1 MWLLAIVS
9 RSPVYM
15 VLFMSIS
22 RDEAREIAI
31 VGILATIVLRVGAGV
46 LQLIDDLGV
55 NSSLRS
61 LSGRLFAPI
70 GSTVGML
77 ALAAVLLVV
86 LSPSGS
92 ITPAVVK
99 ATRRMAGFIALL
111 GIAAAFHTLAL
122 GYSQLIA
129 RLWFAMINGLAA
141 ATLGTTAWWILKHF
155 DDGR

>member
-1 MWLLAIVS
+1 MVCYIWW
-9 RSPVYM
+9 RS
-15 VLFMSIS
+15 MSIS

-46 LQLIDDLGV
+46 LQAIDDLGP
-55 NSSLRS
+55 NSTFRS
-61 LSGRLFAPI
+61 LAGRLFAPI

-92 ITPAVVK
+92 VTPTVVA
-99 ATRRMAGFIALL
+99 ATRRAAGFVAVI

-122 GYSQLIA
+122 GYSELMA

-141 ATLGTTAWWILKHF
+141 ATLGTTAWWILKNF